1 MDARLKELLEK
12 ELLTESEIEEVEE
25 HEEIVEFINNGHSSN
40 KYLAVQ
46 HGLLL
51 RQLMMKNLIFIVN
64 TKVR

>member
-40 KYLAVQ
+40 KY
-46 HGLLL
+46 
-51 RQLMMKNLIFIVN
+51 
-64 TKVR
+64 TSSTT

>member
-40 KYLAVQ
+40 KYTSTTWFTVKTADDEEFDIYC
-46 HGLLL
+46 
-51 RQLMMKNLIFIVN
+51 KY
-64 TKVR
+64 